1 MGLGRPRRAA
11 DARGRDDDPA
21 LRDPPRHRSTTPT
34 GFGRAIRGSGGVD
47 VTPLIARTI
56 GALGRVDVG
65 FVPAHHSGPPRPPGH
80 WLGDLSDAQ
89 IVLVE
94 EMEGAGTVTG
104 RHTTDAELSVIVVPA
119 GGLAGLAPEQIAAA
133 DALVV
138 TSDGEATEAGLHARL
153 DEIRRSRQDLS
164 AFIVGGGR
172 DDEGLAAWAR
182 WIEARAL
189 HRRI

>member
-1 MGLGRPRRAA
+1 M
-11 DARGRDDDPA
+11 
-21 LRDPPRHRSTTPT
+21 
-34 GFGRAIRGSGGVD
+34 D
-47 VTPLIARTI
+47 VAPLIARTI
-56 GALGRVDVG
+56 GALGRLDVG
-65 FVPAHHSGPPRPPGH
+65 FVLADASGPPRPPGG

-94 EMEGAGTVTG
+94 EAAGAVRG
-104 RHTTDAELSVIVVPA
+104 RHATDAELSVIVVPA
-119 GGLAGLAPEQIAAA
+119 GGLGGIAPQQLAAA
-133 DALVV
+133 DALVL
-138 TSDGEATEAGLHARL
+138 TSDDEATEAGLHARL

-189 HRRI
+189 HRRS